1 MRTLA
6 AFVLLALAGAVP
18 VLEVVFAQPPEPM
31 SPRRAGAVVVDRHSD
46 TDVLEG
52 YAEAHLDALKSVI
65 DRLPATTSNEYETYI
80 LSVIAQCVKAE
91 LLAASSWRVAVNAG
105 ADSTGRL
112 MQHLQALEA
121 TRGALLE
128 RMPTSLSARFDRA
141 CTQSSLPDTI
151 IAALLGVGSDEMW
164 DIRNR
169 GVIPPGALPR
179 VRAFADAVEVVSDP
193 AAEAEGRTDQD
204 SGEGDS

>member
-1 MRTLA
+1 
-6 AFVLLALAGAVP
+6 
-18 VLEVVFAQPPEPM
+18 
-31 SPRRAGAVVVDRHSD
+31 
-46 TDVLEG
+46 
-52 YAEAHLDALKSVI
+52 
-65 DRLPATTSNEYETYI
+65 
-80 LSVIAQCVKAE
+80 VIAQCVKAE

-128 RMPTSLSARFDRA
+128 RMPMSLSARFDRA

-151 IAALLGVGSDEMW
+151 VAALLGVGSDEMW

-179 VRAFADAVEVVSDP
+179 VRAFADAVEAGSHP
-193 AAEAEGRTDQD
+193 AAGAGGGTNQD